1 MKLTKKTRA
10 DYLLFSAI
18 IFGGI
23 LVDQITKLIASTYL
37 KNIATLPIIEGFLHF
52 TYTENTGAAFGMLK
66 EHRWVFILISTLTII
81 GLTLYLYLIKSEGRL
96 YDVSISIII
105 SGGIANMLDRIGIG
119 YVVDFIDFR
128 VINFAVFNIADSF
141 VCVGSGLLMIALVRT
156 LIKEAQ
162 AEKEKK
168 AAQAASGNVDAENTI
183 ADETKSVTRSGI
195 DAAEDTKDADALIKD
210 TVEDMK
216 GIATAVRDTVDSAED
231 HVRADICT
239 NDPVEENKKQ

>member
-1 MKLTKKTRA
+1 MSSAEQARDGQEYKMKLIKKTRA

-23 LVDQITKLIASTYL
+23 LLDQITKLIASTYL

-66 EHRWVFILISTLTII
+66 EHRWIFILISTLTLI
-81 GLTLYLYLIKSEGRL
+81 GLSFYLYLIKSEGRL

-128 VINFAVFNIADSF
+128 VINFAVFNVADSF
-141 VCVGSGLLMIALVRT
+141 VCVGAGLLMIALVRT
-156 LIKEAQ
+156 LIKEAK

-168 AAQAASGNVDAENTI
+168 AAQAAAEASSDSLKDSTENATE
-183 ADETKSVTRSGI
+183 ADGDSLKVSTENATEVAS
-195 DAAEDTKDADALIKD
+195 KD
-210 TVEDMK
+210 E
-216 GIATAVRDTVDSAED
+216 
-231 HVRADICT
+231 
-239 NDPVEENKKQ
+239 Q